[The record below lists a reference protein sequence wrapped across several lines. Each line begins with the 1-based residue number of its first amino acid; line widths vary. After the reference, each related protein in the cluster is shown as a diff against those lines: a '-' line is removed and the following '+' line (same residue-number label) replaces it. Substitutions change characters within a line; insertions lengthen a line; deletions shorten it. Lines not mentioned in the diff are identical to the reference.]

1 MRVSQILPLVAMI
14 ACTFPVFASAAD
26 NAPAQEWDK
35 VLDGIYSHTWRG
47 RTDLSDEVKKQES
60 RIRQDLPDY
69 ITAWERRMAAPA
81 VSIGKETGGDGCGPL
96 RYCAA
101 DFLDTRGFITKL
113 REKKEPM
120 ARSLFEKLSPVARKT
135 VLESDLAA
143 GAQPAQA
150 SQILA
155 DDLTRIVSQD
165 TFYGSGRLG
174 GMNLSPATTALV
186 QDPNSAMNR
195 VCINKTIIAEAFPA
209 ELARNFKCVLQKDES
224 YRRVVSAKTV
234 QYLRTGDKKTLD
246 EAIALSDTFANK
258 LMYTDFAFWYYYPR
272 ALADIENGN
281 SSALQSDAYKLLN
294 EVVLWEEPL
303 EAGNTSPAEME
314 RRHYAWNLADVVLN
328 RGILDKKMGGLES
341 LGPAVWVLG
350 SRSKEQAISARE
362 QELLRLIIDVRRY
375 LSGPESD
382 NYRLNYAVAM
392 SVGKRRSALLLQA
405 LDSKEQGSDVEKLF
419 NESKESLS
427 LAGEWAGTWQGKTAA
442 VTSYLELV
450 NTGLARMKHDL
461 PEAALH
467 SLAATPDKENLG
479 MAVALYRGIAERETS
494 GWENLRFNDRKVYV
508 NSAQGLWN
516 ALRRNAL
523 LVGDYYLGRMEK
535 DDFQSVMDNSVPAE
549 KALQRYVTLFDTY
562 AAADG
567 PREIIPDSAYFAYAE
582 ALKKISRLERIIYSF
597 NRNMEL
603 HNQSVDFLLKG
614 IAVYPYDDSLSEYA
628 TLSRNINTGS
638 LKTYPDV
645 VVRSVVSNNVV
656 AKCLQGNKSY
666 CDANTRQALEWNIY
680 KVRNKLYSSTNSNV
694 LEEMK
699 LLVQEWR
706 AGSHVS
712 GKGKV
717 KPDNQRLSILAT
729 TDRYIALCGELSP
742 VSTNAMEQLRK
753 CHADGLKCENLDAA
767 TERLMSKRGELEK
780 LKNQLVS
787 ACASWIQLQ
796 GGVPEGKG
804 RDRELEYVRNLSNMV
819 IDEYV
824 NQTDRMIEVSVQKKL
839 YELAR
844 MDNHPMHKIVKSGY
858 FAPK

>member
-1 MRVSQILPLVAMI
+1 MRVIRILPLVAMI
-14 ACTFPVFASAAD
+14 ACTYPVFASAAD
-26 NAPAQEWDK
+26 TAPAPEWDK

-47 RTDLSDEVKKQES
+47 RADLSDEVKKQES
-60 RIRQDLPDY
+60 RIRQNLPDY
-69 ITAWERRMAAPA
+69 IAAWERRMAAPA
-81 VSIGKETGGDGCGPL
+81 VSTGKESAGGDCGPL
-96 RYCAA
+96 RYCAG

-113 REKKEPM
+113 REKREPM
-120 ARSLFEKLSPVARKT
+120 ARSLFEKLSPAGRKT
-135 VLESDLAA
+135 VLDADLAA

-150 SQILA
+150 NQVLA
-155 DDLTRIVSQD
+155 DELTRIVRED
-165 TFYGSGRLG
+165 TFYGPGSLG

-186 QDPNSAMNR
+186 QDPTSAMNR
-195 VCINKTIIAEAFPA
+195 VCINKTIIAEAFPG

-234 QYLRTGDKKTLD
+234 QYLLTGDRKTLD
-246 EAIALSDTFANK
+246 GAIALSDTFANK

-281 SSALQSDAYKLLN
+281 SSALQSDAYEILN

-303 EAGNTSPAEME
+303 EAGKTSPAEME
-314 RRHYAWNLADVVLN
+314 RRHYAWNLADVVLS

-350 SRSKEQAISARE
+350 SRSKTQAISERE
-362 QELLRLIIDVRRY
+362 QELLRLIIDVRKY

-392 SVGKRRSALLLQA
+392 SVGKRRYAQLLLA
-405 LDSKEQGSDVEKLF
+405 LDSKEKGESLEKLF
-419 NESKESLS
+419 KESRDSLG

-442 VTSYLELV
+442 VSSYLELV
-450 NTGLARMKHDL
+450 NTGLARMKNDL
-461 PEAALH
+461 PEAVIA
-467 SLAATPDKENLG
+467 SLAAAPDKENLG
-479 MAVALYRGIAERETS
+479 MAVSLYRGMAERETN
-494 GWENLRFNDRKVYV
+494 GWEQLRFNDRKVYV
-508 NSAQGLWN
+508 DSAQGLWN
-516 ALRRNAL
+516 ALRRNSL
-523 LVGDYYLGRMEK
+523 LVGDYYLGRMDK

-549 KALQRYVTLFDTY
+549 KALLRYVNLFDTY
-562 AAADG
+562 AVNDG

-582 ALKKISRLERIIYSF
+582 ALKKLSRLERIIYSF

-603 HNQSVDFLLKG
+603 HNQSVGFLLKG

-638 LKTYPDV
+638 LKTYPDT

-680 KVRNKLYSSTNSNV
+680 KVRSKLYSSTNSNV

-699 LLVQEWR
+699 LLVQDWR
-706 AGSHVS
+706 ANSHAV

-729 TDRYIALCGELSP
+729 SERYIALCEELTPQAS
-742 VSTNAMEQLRK
+742 NAMEQLRK
-753 CHADGLKCENLDAA
+753 CHADGLGCDSLDAV
-767 TERLMSKRGELEK
+767 TDRLLSKRSELEK

-787 ACASWIQLQ
+787 ATASWVQLQ
-796 GGVPEGKG
+796 GGVPEEMGRGK
-804 RDRELEYVRNLSNMV
+804 DLEFVRNLSNMV

-824 NQTDRMIEVSVQKKL
+824 NQTDRLIEVSVQKKL
-839 YELAR
+839 YDLAR
-844 MDNHPMHKIVKSGY
+844 MDNHPMHKIIKSGY
-858 FAPK
+858 YAPK